1 MNMAERLRKNKKIWL
16 VIAAMEILL
25 VCLAGFLYSRRE
37 PVELSFTQDD
47 LVYDSG
53 EPGFYIDT
61 TGGRITTPEFTLPKG
76 MYTVTIQYEYE
87 GPAIMNVS
95 YTDGRMVPDFS
106 GDIQTRSSGT
116 STCDFKVRYGNRPMQ
131 VNGRLRGD
139 AWEGCYLLVRG
150 ITITNSSLALR
161 NYVFCLLLYLLFFDI
176 VAIVVLFRNY
186 LGSLSLWQGEYGQI
200 SRGLILLVLVS
211 SIPLMVG
218 YLIGGHDFAFH
229 LMRIEGIKAG
239 LQSGAFPVK
248 IQPNWLNG
256 HGYAVSVFYGD
267 LLLYVPAILRIFGIS
282 IQSAYNFY
290 VLMINTATVF
300 VAYYCFARISTP
312 KAGLIATALY
322 SLNIYRL
329 TCIYTRSAV
338 GEYSAMVFLPLIL
351 YGLWKVYMLPEG
363 SREHRNSWV
372 AIAAGYTGLIVTHM
386 ISCEMAVFFTVLG
399 CLLLW
404 RKTFRFKNFKVL
416 FTSVIAILLL
426 NIWFLVPFL
435 DYMVSGVYNLNSPD
449 AYAAYRLDE
458 RTTFPAQ
465 LFMNEYAETEGAH
478 SFSSGAVEEMPQTI
492 GAAFFLIVA
501 IWFVIRFGK
510 KNEENK
516 AKKWEEGVCLAFG
529 ILSLFL
535 TTYLMPY
542 TSLARMFPFLEFPER
557 SLQYPWRFLSMAG
570 VFFCWF
576 AAIFFKKN
584 WLNGEKKQWIAGALL
599 LVSFWQGLSY
609 MSGVLNENSATFIYQ
624 EGNMTTMEVSNG
636 EYLPVGSNVEDYVP
650 VLTYN
655 MEALQVSAWNR
666 VEGSI
671 NITLSNLTQQEQEI
685 EIPLLYYKGY
695 HALANGEE
703 LHIEPGTSS
712 RITILIPAEFEGEIF
727 VGFFEPWYWRGC
739 EVISLFALLGIIVW
753 IYGDRKKS
761 GWRMFQG
768 QKEFL
773 R

>member
-1 MNMAERLRKNKKIWL
+1 MAERLRKNKKIWL

-47 LVYDSG
+47 PVYDSG

-61 TGGRITTPEFTLPKG
+61 TGSRITTPEFTLPRG

-95 YTDGRMVPDFS
+95 YTDGRMVPELS

-139 AWEGCYLLVRG
+139 AWEGCYLLVQE
-150 ITITNSSLALR
+150 ITITNSPLALR

-176 VAIVVLFRNY
+176 VAIAVLFRNY

-200 SRGLILLVLVS
+200 SRGLILLVLAS

-218 YLIGGHDFAFH
+218 YLIGGHDFTFH

-312 KAGLIATALY
+312 KAGLIAAALY

-351 YGLWKVYMLPEG
+351 YGLWKVYMLPED
-363 SREHRNSWV
+363 SREHRNSWG
-372 AIAAGYTGLIVTHM
+372 AITAGYMGLIVTHM
-386 ISCEMAVFFTVLG
+386 ISCEMAAFFTVLG

-416 FTSVIAILLL
+416 FTAVIAILLL

-435 DYMVSGVYNLNSPD
+435 DYMISGVYNLNSPD
-449 AYAAYRLDE
+449 AYAAYRLDD
-458 RTTFPAQ
+458 RTTYPAQ
-465 LFMNEYAETEGAH
+465 LFMNEYAETEEAH

-492 GAAFFLIVA
+492 GVAFFLIVA

-510 KNEENK
+510 KNEESK
-516 AKKWEEGVCLAFG
+516 AEKWEEGVCLAFG

-584 WLNGEKKQWIAGALL
+584 WLKGEKKQWIAGALL

-624 EGNMTTMEVSNG
+624 EGNMTTMEISNG
-636 EYLPVGSNVEDYVP
+636 EYLPVGSKVEDYVP

-666 VEGSI
+666 VEDGI

-695 HALANGEE
+695 HALSNGEE

-727 VGFFEPWYWRGC
+727 VGFFEPWYWRVC
-739 EVISLFALLGIIVW
+739 EVISMFALLGILVW
-753 IYGDRKKS
+753 IYVDRKKS
-761 GWRMFQG
+761 GWKKLQG
-768 QKEFL
+768 QKEFI